1 MGGEKDVGITC
12 FPMRRSGGAGGG
24 STFRASFSAA
34 KTACAEGGERYSGP
48 VPPFPGKNNPGEET
62 AKACLRKKQGEGSAL
77 PLCGL
82 PMKKQGKDPFPVFRR
97 RSGRHKRYSVWLHE
111 ALSENV
117 YESQSRFLAACPFR

>member
-77 PLCGL
+77 PQRQAFVMRLAHEKTGKGPL
-82 PMKKQGKDPFPVFRR
+82 PCFSAPVRPAQG
-97 RSGRHKRYSVWLHE
+97 
-111 ALSENV
+111 
-117 YESQSRFLAACPFR
+117 